1 MTDEIED
8 KARKI
13 GEDLGITID
22 EAPDFEIED
31 DDSIAKSRTVSA
43 DGKPERP
50 KLTSKEKRDLRKSRW
65 EKKLQQKD
73 EEILALRTGYD
84 AVIHKLNQVDSRFS
98 QQDKQK
104 VEKAYE
110 DTAIFYRT
118 AEQKHADAFERGDGK
133 AATEAMREM
142 YQAQRQLEN
151 LDIMRKSAP
160 AASSTPQIDQRSAN
174 YAKNWAEKNTWFK
187 NDDSDDNQI
196 ANTIAVKLTNEG
208 FNPATEAYWNELDN
222 RLVKFIPDK
231 VKREELHD
239 DDDFDDGD
247 DEYEP
252 LPSPVRKPAAPP
264 VGSSS
269 SRGEVAGKRKVT
281 IPAEFRKNL
290 EDAGIW
296 GDPVRRNRAISGYLA
311 IQKNNS

>member
-1 MTDEIED
+1 MTDEVED
-8 KARKI
+8 KAKKI
-13 GEDLGITID
+13 GEDLGITVE
-22 EAPDFEIED
+22 EAPDFEVED
-31 DDSIAKSRTVSA
+31 DESIAKPRATS

-50 KLTSKEKRDLRKSRW
+50 KLSSKEKRDLRKSRW

-73 EEILALRTGYD
+73 EEILSLRTGYD
-84 AVIHKLNQVDSRFS
+84 AVLHKLNQVDSRFS
-98 QQDKQK
+98 QQDRQQ

-118 AEQKHADAFERGDGK
+118 AEQKHADAFERGDGR

-151 LDIMRKSAP
+151 LEIMRKSAP
-160 AASSTPQIDQRSAN
+160 TTPTAPQVDQRVVN
-174 YAKNWAEKNTWFK
+174 YGKAWAEKNPWFK
-187 NDDSDDNQI
+187 NDNSDDNQI

-208 FNPATEAYWNELDN
+208 FNPATDAYWNELDN

-252 LPSPVRKPAAPP
+252 SPPPVRKPTAPP

-269 SRGEVAGKRKVT
+269 ARGEVSGKRKVT

-296 GDPVRRNRAISGYLA
+296 GDPVRRNRAISRYLA